1 MAYIYGMVVVW
12 NYSLSDGGSEMKYE
26 ITACTCIILSQ
37 IAYYHKDK
45 KYALMWVSLAVALL
59 ILEVVG

>member
-1 MAYIYGMVVVW
+1 MVW